1 MFKGFGIKALSLVT
15 AIAVS
20 VFSWGS
26 AASAAASQES
36 LPVSVEISQA
46 DPNFVEVERALAAIE
61 RIPDDVIQRGSD
73 AIMEWFNTNTE
84 FRISEYGT
92 SGIIGCASAIGL
104 AVAAL
109 VFAPA
114 KITKIKDA
122 IKAAG
127 GTVKFVTKVLETYKV
142 AKGMGLSTM
151 EAIKMGVQDA
161 AKTAGKEVISALIG
175 IFGVGEVYSA
185 CFE

>member
-1 MFKGFGIKALSLVT
+1 MKKT
-15 AIAVS
+15 
-20 VFSWGS
+20 
-26 AASAAASQES
+26 
-36 LPVSVEISQA
+36 
-46 DPNFVEVERALAAIE
+46 LAAIE
-61 RIPDDVIQRGSD
+61 RMPNDVIQRDPD
-73 AIMEWFNTNTE
+73 AIIEWFNANTE
-84 FRISEYGT
+84 FRVSEYAT
-92 SGIIGCASAIGL
+92 SGAIGCLSAVGL

-142 AKGMGLSTM
+142 AKGMGLSTT

-161 AKTAGKEVISALIG
+161 ANTAGKEVISALIG